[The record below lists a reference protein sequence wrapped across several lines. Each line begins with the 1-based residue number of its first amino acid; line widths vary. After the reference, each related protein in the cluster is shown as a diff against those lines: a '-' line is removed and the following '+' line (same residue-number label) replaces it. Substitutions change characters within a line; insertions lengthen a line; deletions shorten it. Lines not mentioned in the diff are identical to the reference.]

1 MLVAAVISS
10 LFDVVG
16 PDNGVELAYAEFLA
30 SGGFCEIGRDA
41 EVFQEEMEIVGCLLE
56 VVFLHVVSDILDD
69 DEFELSLHLCDR
81 QILVHSFFFRE
92 HQQLRHVHA
101 QEISRETFE
110 PAHPVTL

>member
-1 MLVAAVISS
+1 M
-10 LFDVVG
+10 
-16 PDNGVELAYAEFLA
+16 ELTDAEFFA

-56 VVFLHVVSDILDD
+56 VVFLHVVTDILDD
-69 DEFELSLHLCDR
+69 DKFELSLHLSDR

-101 QEISRETFE
+101 QEISRESFKPT
-110 PAHPVTL
+110 HPVTL